1 MIIHSLVPLRICNKK
16 GTFRVLNGFSHLQT
30 STNKITI
37 VKNQKL
43 TTKTSFLKHD
53 RDRIVAVSR
62 PLQIYTESA
71 NPIGTVLACFLFF
84 FIALFFFC
92 FLFF

>member
-37 VKNQKL
+37 VKNQKNPF
-43 TTKTSFLKHD
+43 KTLNVPFL
-53 RDRIVAVSR
+53 
-62 PLQIYTESA
+62 LQIRS
-71 NPIGTVLACFLFF
+71 GTKE
-84 FIALFFFC
+84 
-92 FLFF
+92 